1 MREIVFR
8 AKRKDNG
15 EWVYGS
21 LLIQAGERINKDE
34 LTPAEYRILGCRGE
48 NHLVDPK
55 TVGEY
60 TGLTGGKGTK
70 IFEGDI
76 VKGTSEYFGN
86 SLLNQ
91 KAVVLYDRGQFLL
104 AFGETLTECK
114 QLNDFEVVGV
124 WNADVEVIGNVH
136 DNLD

>member
-1 MREIVFR
+1 MREILFR
-8 AKRKDNG
+8 AKDKDNG

-21 LLIQAGERINKDE
+21 LLIQAGEQIKKDE

-60 TGLTGGKGTK
+60 TGLTNEKGTK

-76 VKGTSEYFGN
+76 VKTKYGRLCEVKWFASPCSHCWDLFPIEATH
-86 SLLNQ
+86 
-91 KAVVLYDRGQFLL
+91 KAPDSYDVWASKNL
-104 AFGETLTECK
+104 
-114 QLNDFEVVGV
+114 EVVG
-124 WNADVEVIGNVH
+124 NVF
-136 DNLD
+136 DNPKLLEGKA